1 MSINTV
7 TISGNLTRDPQL
19 RGTTS
24 GHSVLNFSVAVNDRR
39 KNKEG
44 EWESYPNFIDCVV
57 IGKRADALN
66 KILEKGMKVCVTG
79 KLHYSSWEDKD
90 TKKTRSKVG
99 VTADEVEIMV
109 KPKAEK
115 KQAAEEDDNT
125 YYDYR

>member
-1 MSINTV
+1 MSINNV

-24 GHSVLNFSVAVNDRR
+24 GFSVLNFSVAVNDRR
-39 KNKEG
+39 RNKDG
-44 EWESYPNFIDCVV
+44 EWESYPNFVDCVV
-57 IGKRADALN
+57 IGKRADALS

-90 TKKTRSKVG
+90 TKKTRSKLD

-109 KPKAEK
+109 RPKADK
-115 KQAAEEDDNT
+115 KQSAEDDSD

>member
-1 MSINTV
+1 MSINNV
-7 TISGNLTRDPQL
+7 TISGNLTRDPEL
-19 RGTTS
+19 KATPS
-24 GHSVLNFSVAVNDRR
+24 GFSVLNFSVAVNDRR

-44 EWESYPNFIDCVV
+44 EWESYPNFVDCVV
-57 IGKRADALN
+57 IGKRAVALN

-90 TKKTRSKVG
+90 TKKKRSKLD

-109 KPKAEK
+109 RPKAEK
-115 KQAAEEDDNT
+115 QQAESDSDD

>member
-1 MSINTV
+1 MSINNV

-24 GHSVLNFSVAVNDRR
+24 GFSVLNFSVAVNDRR

-90 TKKTRSKVG
+90 TKKTRSKID

-109 KPKAEK
+109 RPKADK
-115 KQAAEEDDNT
+115 KQSAEDDNG

>member
-1 MSINTV
+1 MSINNV

-24 GHSVLNFSVAVNDRR
+24 GFSVLNFSVAVNDRR
-39 KNKEG
+39 RNKDG
-44 EWESYPNFIDCVV
+44 EWESYPNFVDCVV
-57 IGKRADALN
+57 IGKRADALS

-90 TKKTRSKVG
+90 TKKTRSKLD

-109 KPKAEK
+109 RPKADK
-115 KQAAEEDDNT
+115 KQSAEDDND

>member
-1 MSINTV
+1 MSINNV

-19 RGTTS
+19 KATPS
-24 GHSVLNFSVAVNDRR
+24 GFSILNFSVAVNDRR
-39 KNKEG
+39 KNNEG
-44 EWESYPNFIDCVV
+44 EWVSYPNFIDCVV
-57 IGKRADALN
+57 IGKRADALD

-90 TKKTRSKVG
+90 TKKTRSKLD

-115 KQAAEEDDNT
+115 KQEADDDN

>member
-1 MSINTV
+1 MSINNV

-24 GHSVLNFSVAVNDRR
+24 GFSVLNFSVAVNDRR

-44 EWESYPNFIDCVV
+44 EWESYPNFVDCVV
-57 IGKRADALN
+57 IGKRADALS

-90 TKKTRSKVG
+90 TKKTRSKLD

-109 KPKAEK
+109 RPKADK
-115 KQAAEEDDNT
+115 KQSAEDDSN

>member
-1 MSINTV
+1 MSINNV

-24 GHSVLNFSVAVNDRR
+24 GFSVLNFSVAVNDRR
-39 KNKEG
+39 KNKDG
-44 EWESYPNFIDCVV
+44 EWESYPNFVDCVV
-57 IGKRADALN
+57 IGKRADALS

-90 TKKTRSKVG
+90 TKKTRSKLD

-109 KPKAEK
+109 RPKADK
-115 KQAAEEDDNT
+115 KQSAEDDSD